1 MADILTELQQK
12 VAMKPAL
19 EAKLREL
26 QNQRREYDREVIS
39 LRVAFRK
46 EQEDVEKLE
55 GRSLANYFFQVVGKL
70 DEKLDQ
76 ERREAYAAK
85 VKMDA
90 AERELAG
97 IEADIS
103 EIQTQLNEIRVAEVQ
118 YKEELEKKRAMLKA
132 SGTAAADQI
141 IEIEQKIAALEA
153 QKQEIKEAISAG
165 YSARSTADRILSELE
180 SADGWNTWDMF
191 GGGGIITH
199 MAKHSH
205 LDEAQDLVSDLQ
217 SKLRRFKTELA
228 DIQITANMQV
238 NVDGFLRF
246 ADYFFDGL
254 FADWAVGDKISQS
267 MSSVSNTKKEINRM
281 LDKLNDML
289 KSQELRIGEVWNKK
303 LNRMTRLQ
311 IVTPKH
317 KELAALSSLESIVS
331 LKKDVEGCIEKNQQ
345 FFNEILDVERIYVY
359 GFSFSSIDM
368 PYLEKIIRRTKPETH
383 WVISWYLQDDKRRIM
398 DFVIRYDIQN
408 ITMINGIKYLD
419 IQV

>member
-1 MADILTELQQK
+1 MADILTELQAR

-19 EAKLREL
+19 EAKLRDL
-26 QNQRREYDREVIS
+26 QHQRREYDREAIS

-85 VKMDA
+85 VKLDA

-103 EIQTQLNEIRVAEVQ
+103 EIQTQLNEIRVAEAQ
-118 YKEELEKKRAMLKA
+118 YKEALEKKRAMLKA

-141 IEIEQKIAALEA
+141 IGIEQKIAALEA
-153 QKQEIKEAISAG
+153 QKKEIKEAISAG
-165 YSARSTADRILSELE
+165 YSARGTADRILSELD

-205 LDEAQDLVSDLQ
+205 MDEAQDLVSELQ

-228 DIQITANMQV
+228 DINIQANMQV

-254 FADWAVGDKISQS
+254 FADWAVGDRISESQS
-267 MSSVSNTKKEINRM
+267 SVMSVRYKIEQAMNKLTSMDHEA
-281 LDKLNDML
+281 DKQ
-289 KSQELRIGEVWNKK
+289 K
-303 LNRMTRLQ
+303 
-311 IVTPKH
+311 
-317 KELAALSSLESIVS
+317 AAL
-331 LKKDVEGCIEKNQQ
+331 KAKIEDLLVNA
-345 FFNEILDVERIYVY
+345 
-359 GFSFSSIDM
+359 
-368 PYLEKIIRRTKPETH
+368 
-383 WVISWYLQDDKRRIM
+383 
-398 DFVIRYDIQN
+398 
-408 ITMINGIKYLD
+408 
-419 IQV
+419 

>member
-1 MADILTELQQK
+1 MGDTLFELQK
-12 VAMKPAL
+12 KIAMKPSL

-76 ERREAYAAK
+76 ERKEAYAAK
-85 VKMDA
+85 VKLDA

-97 IEADIS
+97 IESDIF
-103 EIQTQLNEIRVAEVQ
+103 EIQGQLNEIRVAEAQ
-118 YKEELEKKRAMLKA
+118 YKDELERKRATLRA
-132 SGTAAADQI
+132 SGTTTADQI
-141 IEIEQKIAALEA
+141 IEIEQRIAATEA
-153 QKQEIKEAISAG
+153 QKREIKEAISAG
-165 YSARSTADRILSELE
+165 YSARGTADRILSELN

-205 LDEAQDLVSDLQ
+205 LDSAQDLVSELQ

-254 FADWAVGDKISQS
+254 FADWTVGDRINQS
-267 MSSVSNTKKEINRM
+267 MNSVSSTKSQISRT
-281 LDKLNDML
+281 LDKLSSMEKAADSEISRL
-289 KSQELRIGEVWNKK
+289 KLQLEEL
-303 LNRMTRLQ
+303 
-311 IVTPKH
+311 IVK
-317 KELAALSSLESIVS
+317 A
-331 LKKDVEGCIEKNQQ
+331 
-345 FFNEILDVERIYVY
+345 
-359 GFSFSSIDM
+359 
-368 PYLEKIIRRTKPETH
+368 
-383 WVISWYLQDDKRRIM
+383 
-398 DFVIRYDIQN
+398 
-408 ITMINGIKYLD
+408 
-419 IQV
+419 